1 MDLGLSGK
9 VALVA
14 ASSKGLGKSSALA
27 LGREGVKL
35 AICARG
41 EEALNASADEMRQAG
56 APEVLSVQADLTKAD
71 DIDRLLKT
79 VLDYY
84 GQVDIL
90 FTNNSGPPAG
100 LFWEFD
106 DASWSQSVDLT
117 LMSAVRLIRGV
128 LPGMRENA
136 WGRIICSTSIAAV
149 QPGDWA
155 NLVLTNSMRTGVHGL
170 AKTLAHNLAT
180 EGITVNCIAPGPILT
195 DRTDELARSRAERE
209 GISYEEAV
217 AAMGQLTAL
226 KRLGRVE
233 EFGPAVAFLASEQAS
248 FITGVSLRVDGG
260 EHVGLL

>member
-1 MDLGLSGK
+1 
-9 VALVA
+9 
-14 ASSKGLGKSSALA
+14 
-27 LGREGVKL
+27 
-35 AICARG
+35 
-41 EEALNASADEMRQAG
+41 
-56 APEVLSVQADLTKAD
+56 
-71 DIDRLLKT
+71 
-79 VLDYY
+79 
-84 GQVDIL
+84 
-90 FTNNSGPPAG
+90 
-100 LFWEFD
+100 
-106 DASWSQSVDLT
+106 
-117 LMSAVRLIRGV
+117 
-128 LPGMRENA
+128 MRENA

-233 EFGPAVAFLASEQAS
+233 EFGPAVAFL
-248 FITGVSLRVDGG
+248 
-260 EHVGLL
+260 VGRS